1 MRPMSDRG
9 LPIVDGAPACPFVAF
24 EDDRDARAASPDHRH
39 RCYAEVRPAPRALA
53 HQEAYCLS
61 SAFAV
66 CPTFQDWARREA
78 AQARPDEPAASG
90 RRIVTGPEPE
100 PPDVPPSAPGGDR
113 AFADE
118 READRSLDDSWAV
131 DDQPQRN
138 PPRDWAAPPPWVAPA
153 AGVNAPADDG
163 PVPPA
168 ASGGGGLAGSFADR
182 IAGGRT
188 DARPAAW
195 QGGVRETSPEP
206 MPSALVGHDDSSVYE
221 PAPAARRTRE
231 HGRVDSSAPP
241 RWERPRRREA
251 YPTLKTRMGL
261 SHLAVPPVL
270 LGVAAVV
277 IAAVALFFL
286 PALLGIGNQ
295 PGASPSPTA
304 SGAAS
309 GSAAPSGAAPSE
321 TPAEVTPVPG
331 PTDQTYTVQP
341 NDTMSKI
348 AAKFGVP
355 LQTLID
361 ANKATVPNPNL
372 LQIGQQLVIP
382 AVAPT
387 TIPGASPTST
397 PAAS

>member
-78 AQARPDEPAASG
+78 AQARTDELASAG

-100 PPDVPPSAPGGDR
+100 LPGAPSSPERDR
-113 AFADE
+113 SFEED
-118 READRSLDDSWAV
+118 REAERARESSFAP

-153 AGVNAPADDG
+153 EDGDDAE
-163 PVPPA
+163 VPPA
-168 ASGGGGLAGSFADR
+168 ASGGGLAGSFADR
-182 IAGGRT
+182 IAGGQP

-195 QGGVRETSPEP
+195 QGPVRETLPEP
-206 MPSALVGHDDSSVYE
+206 MPSGVAGQDDSSVYE
-221 PAPAARRTRE
+221 SAPPVRRTRE
-231 HGRVDSSAPP
+231 HGRVDSSAAP

-261 SHLAVPPVL
+261 SRVAVPPVL
-270 LGVAAVV
+270 LGIAAVV
-277 IAAVALFFL
+277 VAAVALFFL

-295 PGASPSPTA
+295 PQASPTA
-304 SGAAS
+304 PAS
-309 GSAAPSGAAPSE
+309 VAPSGVTPSGVAPSE
-321 TPAEVTPVPG
+321 TPAEVTPLPG
-331 PTDQTYTVQP
+331 PTDQVYTVQP

-387 TIPGASPTST
+387 TIPGASPGPT